1 MVRFHEISSWWER
14 ESFFF
19 FKLMKIQQNK
29 ADFEHRMSDCH
40 PPIAFPVIPRVTA
53 RSWLPQHSE
62 GFQVTQFARALHR
75 FEKND
80 VGGDNGNGR
89 VGGESTRRS
98 QKSSCPQ
105 LLGYFSRGC
114 LQTARLPDPLWPW
127 RVQVTKMAMAL
138 WRTLT
143 GLGEPLTFPRTF
155 PSPLEMFFAFSLS
168 PDL

>member
-1 MVRFHEISSWWER
+1 
-14 ESFFF
+14 
-19 FKLMKIQQNK
+19 MKIQQNK

-40 PPIAFPVIPRVTA
+40 PPIAFPVIPRVKA

-80 VGGDNGNGR
+80 VGGDNGSGR

-114 LQTARLPDPLWPW
+114 LQNCKSSRS
-127 RVQVTKMAMAL
+127 AL
-138 WRTLT
+138 TLESSGHKNGHGSVENSAVTLT
-143 GLGEPLTFPRTF
+143 LPRTF